1 VFGVTVERSANVR
14 IYLPAKHQSVT
25 GRPGSEQGRLRD
37 AREKADVYR
46 LGFLPR
52 WGSSTAVPRL
62 RIVASGRHAKA
73 VADEDGMSI
82 ELIARVESGHVFTR
96 AEAEAV
102 MEELLSGRAETLEI
116 VRLLTALNQRPVCV
130 AELAGFASAMRR
142 FAAPVFAA
150 GETRPLQMVDTCG
163 TGGDG
168 FDAFNVS
175 TAAAIVAAAAGASVA
190 KHGNRAAS
198 SRSGSADVLEA
209 LGVRIDAPLTRM
221 GAAIRELGIGFL
233 FAPAAHAATRHAVP
247 ARKQIGVR
255 TVFNLLGPLTNP
267 AGARSQVLGVFS
279 PDAIALVAATLA
291 ELEVERALVVHGAG
305 GLDEISLAG
314 ETLVAD
320 VRHGEVRRYTVFP
333 EDFGV
338 ARAPLEAIRGGS
350 AAENALTIRGI
361 FAGDAGARRD
371 IVVVNAA
378 AALVAS
384 AVAEN
389 FLEGAQLA
397 GATISSGGAE
407 RKLAA
412 LAAFTQADRG

>member
-1 VFGVTVERSANVR
+1 MAPSLLQR
-14 IYLPAKHQSVT
+14 IENGKIL
-25 GRPGSEQGRLRD
+25 
-37 AREKADVYR
+37 
-46 LGFLPR
+46 
-52 WGSSTAVPRL
+52 
-62 RIVASGRHAKA
+62 
-73 VADEDGMSI
+73 
-82 ELIARVESGHVFTR
+82 TR
-96 AEAEAV
+96 AQAEEA
-102 MEELLSGRAETLEI
+102 MEEILSGRVETSEI
-116 VRLLTALNQRPVCV
+116 VSLLRAMNARPIEPQ
-130 AELAGFASAMRR
+130 ELTGFASVMRR
-142 FAAPVFAA
+142 HAAPVFSD
-150 GETRPLQMVDTCG
+150 ERLRPAHLIDTCG

-168 FDAFNVS
+168 FDAFNIS

-279 PDAIALVAATLA
+279 PDAIDLVAATLA
-291 ELEVERALVVHGAG
+291 ELEIERALVVHGAG

-320 VRHGEVRRYTVFP
+320 VRRGAVSRYTISP

-350 AAENALTIRGI
+350 ASDNAATIRAI
-361 FAGDAGARRD
+361 F
-371 IVVVNAA
+371 
-378 AALVAS
+378 
-384 AVAEN
+384 
-389 FLEGAQLA
+389 EG
-397 GATISSGGAE
+397 
-407 RKLAA
+407 
-412 LAAFTQADRG
+412 